1 MRSARA
7 PLPANTA
14 RVRFGRPC
22 VKKEAWFKGNRSS
35 GPVFARLTRNDLTLL
50 SDCGG
55 LEPTR
60 RLRRLL

>member
-1 MRSARA
+1 M
-7 PLPANTA
+7 
-14 RVRFGRPC
+14 
-22 VKKEAWFKGNRSS
+22 KKEAWFKGNRSS